1 MQAFEYI
8 ETMSLDQAIALLSQ
22 DPERSR
28 PFAGGTDLLPQLRE
42 GRRQVGLVVDIK
54 QIPELRT
61 VMDHPERGLRI
72 GAAAAC
78 YDICHNPAV
87 AARYPGLV
95 DGFGVI
101 GAVQIQFRASVGGNL
116 CNASPA
122 ADSIPALIVHGA
134 TCTAIGPNGQRT
146 LPVEAFCVAPGRTA
160 LQPGEILAWI
170 DVPAPADRSGAAYL
184 RFIPRNEMDIAV
196 VGAAAAVT
204 LAADGGTFDS
214 ARLALGAVGPTP
226 LLIAEAGEYLV
237 GKPVSAETIAEAA
250 RIAQAAARPI
260 DDVRGTAAFRT
271 HLSAVLMRRAI
282 ERAVERARA

>member
-1 MQAFEYI
+1 MQAFEYV
-8 ETMSLDQAIALLSQ
+8 ETMSLDQAIALLAK
-22 DPERSR
+22 DPDRSR

-42 GRRQVGLVVDIK
+42 GRRQVGLVVDVK
-54 QIPELRT
+54 QIPELRS
-61 VMDHPERGLRI
+61 VVDDPERGLRI

-78 YDICHNPAV
+78 YDICHHPVV

-134 TCTAIGPNGQRT
+134 TCTAVGPNGPRT
-146 LPVEAFCVAPGRTA
+146 IPVESFCVAPGRTA
-160 LQPGEILAWI
+160 LQPGEILAWV
-170 DVPAPADRSGAAYL
+170 DVPAPSDRFGAAYL

-204 LAADGGTFDS
+204 LSANGSTFES
-214 ARLALGAVGPTP
+214 ARVALGAVGPTP
-226 LLIAEAGEYLV
+226 LLIAQAGEYLA

-250 RIAQAAARPI
+250 RIAQSAARPI

>member
-1 MQAFEYI
+1 MQAFEYV
-8 ETMSLDQAIALLSQ
+8 ETMSLDQAIALLAK
-22 DPERSR
+22 DPDRSR

-42 GRRQVGLVVDIK
+42 GRRQVGLVVDVK

-61 VMDHPERGLRI
+61 VDVSDRGLRI

-134 TCTAIGPNGQRT
+134 TCTAVGPNGTRT
-146 LPVEAFCVAPGRTA
+146 IPVESFCMAPGRTA
-160 LQPGEILAWI
+160 LQPGEILAWV
-170 DVPAPADRSGAAYL
+170 DVPTPPERFGAAYL

-204 LAADGGTFDS
+204 LSADGGAFES
-214 ARLALGAVGPTP
+214 ARVALGAVGPTP
-226 LLIAEAGEYLV
+226 LLVTEAGDYLV

-250 RIAQAAARPI
+250 RIAQSAARPI